1 MEVDGHD
8 ARDGGAGDVD
18 DLLAVERRDGEALV
32 VGVRHAL
39 EDGLGGVGE
48 GAGGGVGVGQR
59 EHLGAEG
66 VALGFVGAGEA
77 QLDEG
82 VEAAADGGAG
92 EAGAQGELRDG
103 HLRRLRGEGFDDDEA
118 AGEGGHEV
126 GIAGVGVEGYAGEGF
141 GFGGGWCGEGGSG
154 CHAGLLGR

>member
-1 MEVDGHD
+1 MCG
-8 ARDGGAGDVD
+8 
-18 DLLAVERRDGEALV
+18 
-32 VGVRHAL
+32 HAL

-66 VALGFVGAGEA
+66 VALRFVGAGEA
-77 QLDEG
+77 ELDEG

-103 HLRRLRGEGFDDDEA
+103 HLRGLRGEGFDDDEA

-126 GIAGVGVEGYAGEGF
+126 GVAGVGVEGNAGEGF
-141 GFGGGWCGEGGSG
+141 GFGWGRRGKGSSG
-154 CHAGLLGR
+154 